1 MMTKTIDRLQYITQD
16 HPKYSHEEQVKL
28 VASSGCDRIQLRMKD
43 VAEEVYLT
51 TAKNCVSIA
60 HEYGAKLIINDNI
73 KIAQESGADG
83 IHLGLTD
90 TPTSEA
96 RKILGDDFIIGGT
109 ANALEDVIHHAPHCD
124 YVGVGPYQF
133 TSTKKNLI
141 PIVGYS
147 GYTEMLTEMGKRD
160 VTIPVIAIGGI
171 GFIDTAFIA
180 PTGAHGIAVSGG
192 IINADDVPLEIT
204 KFKAAIVSGWN
215 L

>member
-1 MMTKTIDRLQYITQD
+1 MANKVSRLQYITQD

-28 VASSGCDRIQLRMKD
+28 VASSGCDWIQLRMKD
-43 VAEEVYLT
+43 VPESLYLA

-73 KIAQESGADG
+73 TVAQESGADG

-90 TPTSEA
+90 LPTSDA
-96 RKILGDDFIIGGT
+96 RKIFGKDFIIGGT
-109 ANALEDVIHHAPHCD
+109 ANELEDVIYHQPYCD

-133 TSTKKNLI
+133 TSTKKNLSPVLGAGGFKELSDELIKRKISI
-141 PIVGYS
+141 P
-147 GYTEMLTEMGKRD
+147 L
-160 VTIPVIAIGGI
+160 IAIGGI

-180 PTGAHGIAVSGG
+180 PTGVYGIAVSGG
-192 IINADDVPLEIT
+192 IINAEDVPLEIK
-204 KFKAAIVSGWN
+204 KFNAAIVSGWS